1 MAIDDLL
8 DEHEQG
14 ERVRAWLRKNG
25 AGLIGGV
32 VVGLGL
38 ILGWQ
43 AWQKQQL
50 THAAEAGRRYDAV
63 VKGVEAGKLDEAAKA
78 MQDLSAAKAAGV
90 YVDLAALDLA
100 KAQVAAGKNDEAIKT
115 LRGIQADGALKLV
128 VDQRLAKL
136 LIDANQAAE
145 ADKLLAGHDDGISL
159 EIRGDAAQAQGQRD
173 AARDLYTKALAQV
186 AVGAPQRAL
195 LEVKL
200 TDAGGTVPEPAEQI

>member
-14 ERVRAWLRKNG
+14 ERVRSWLRKNG

-43 AWQKQQL
+43 WWQKQQL
-50 THAAEAGRRYDAV
+50 ADAADAGRRYDAV
-63 VKGVEAGKLDEAAKA
+63 VKGVEAGKLEDAGKA
-78 MQDLSAAKAAGV
+78 MQELSAAKAAGI
-90 YVDLAALDLA
+90 YVELAALDLA
-100 KAQVAAGKNDEAIKT
+100 KAQVAAGKNDDAIKT
-115 LRGIQADGALKLV
+115 LRGIQADGPLKRV

-136 LIDANQAAE
+136 LIDGNQAAE
-145 ADKLLAGHDDGISL
+145 ADKLLAGQEDGISL

>member
-14 ERVRAWLRKNG
+14 ERVRSWLRKNG

-38 ILGWQ
+38 ILGMQW
-43 AWQKQQL
+43 WQKQQL
-50 THAAEAGRRYDAV
+50 GHAAEAGRRYDAV
-63 VKGVEAGKLDEAAKA
+63 VKGVEAGKLDDAAKA
-78 MQDLSAAKAAGV
+78 MQELSTAKAAGI

-100 KAQVAAGKNDEAIKT
+100 KAQVTAGKNDEAIKT
-115 LRGIQADGALKLV
+115 LRNIQADGALKRV

-136 LIDANQAAE
+136 LIDGNQGAE
-145 ADKLLAGHDDGISL
+145 ADKLLAGYDDGISL

>member
-14 ERVRAWLRKNG
+14 ERVRSWLRNNG
-25 AGLIGGV
+25 AGLVGGV

-38 ILGWQ
+38 IIGWQ
-43 AWQKQQL
+43 WWQGQQQG
-50 THAAEAGRRYDAV
+50 ASVQAGRQYDAV

-78 MQDLSAAKAAGV
+78 MLSLSSTKSAGI

-100 KAQVAAGKNDEAIKT
+100 KAQVTAGKNEDAIKT
-115 LRGIQADGALKLV
+115 LRGIQADGPLRLV

-136 LIDANQAAE
+136 LIDANKAAE
-145 ADKLLAGHDDGISL
+145 ATQLLAAQEDGISL
-159 EIRGDAAQAQGQRD
+159 EIRGDAAQAQGKRD
-173 AARDLYTKALAQV
+173 EARDLYSKALAQV
-186 AVGAPQRAL
+186 AVGSPQRTV

-200 TDAGGTVPEPAEQI
+200 TDAGGNVPEPAEQI

>member
-14 ERVRAWLRKNG
+14 ERVRSWLRKNG

-38 ILGWQ
+38 ILGGQW
-43 AWQKQQL
+43 WQKQQL
-50 THAAEAGRRYDAV
+50 SHAAEAGRRYDAV
-63 VKGVEAGKLDEAAKA
+63 VKGVEAGKLDDAAKA
-78 MQDLSAAKAAGV
+78 MQELSAAKAAGI

-100 KAQVAAGKNDEAIKT
+100 KAQVTAGKNDEAIKT
-115 LRGIQADGALKLV
+115 LRNIQADGALKRV

-136 LIDANQAAE
+136 LIDGNQGAE
-145 ADKLLAGHDDGISL
+145 ADKLLASYDDGISL

>member
-14 ERVRAWLRKNG
+14 ERVRSWLRKNG

-38 ILGWQ
+38 ILGMQW
-43 AWQKQQL
+43 WQKQQL
-50 THAAEAGRRYDAV
+50 GHAAEAGRRYDAV
-63 VKGVEAGKLDEAAKA
+63 VKGVEAGKLDDAAKA
-78 MQDLSAAKAAGV
+78 MQELSTAKAAGI

-100 KAQVAAGKNDEAIKT
+100 KAKVTAGKNDEAIKT
-115 LRGIQADGALKLV
+115 LRNIQADGALKRV

-136 LIDANQAAE
+136 LIDGNQGAE
-145 ADKLLAGHDDGISL
+145 ADKLLAGYDDGISL

>member
-14 ERVRAWLRKNG
+14 ERVRSWLRKNG

-43 AWQKQQL
+43 WWQKQQL
-50 THAAEAGRRYDAV
+50 SHAAEAGRRYDAV

-90 YVDLAALDLA
+90 YIDLAALDLA
-100 KAQVAAGKNDEAIKT
+100 KAQVTAGKNDDAIKT
-115 LRGIQADGALKLV
+115 LRGIQADGALKRV

-145 ADKLLAGHDDGISL
+145 ADKLLAGYDDGISL

>member
-1 MAIDDLL
+1 M
-8 DEHEQG
+8 
-14 ERVRAWLRKNG
+14 
-25 AGLIGGV
+25 
-32 VVGLGL
+32 VGLGL

-43 AWQKQQL
+43 WWQKQQL
-50 THAAEAGRRYDAV
+50 ADAADAGRRYDAV
-63 VKGVEAGKLDEAAKA
+63 VKGVEAGKLEDAGKA
-78 MQDLSAAKAAGV
+78 MQELSAAKAAGI
-90 YVDLAALDLA
+90 YVELAALDLA
-100 KAQVAAGKNDEAIKT
+100 KAQVAAGKNDDAIKT
-115 LRGIQADGALKLV
+115 LRGIQADGPLKRV

-136 LIDANQAAE
+136 LIDGNQAAE
-145 ADKLLAGHDDGISL
+145 ADKLLAGQEDGISL

>member
-14 ERVRAWLRKNG
+14 ERVRSWLRKNG

-38 ILGWQ
+38 IYGWQ
-43 AWQKQQL
+43 WWQTQQ
-50 THAAEAGRRYDAV
+50 HSAAAEAGRRYDAV
-63 VKGVEAGKLDEAAKA
+63 VKGVEAGKLEDASKA
-78 MQDLSAAKAAGV
+78 MQELGAGKSAGI

-100 KAQVAAGKNDEAIKT
+100 KAQVDAGKNDEAIKT
-115 LRGIQADGALKLV
+115 LRGINADGPLKLV

-136 LIDANQAAE
+136 LIESNQAAE
-145 ADKLLAGHDDGISL
+145 AAKLLAERQDGISL
-159 EIRGDAAQAQGQRD
+159 EIRGDAARAQGKRD
-173 AARDLYTKALAQV
+173 DARDLYAKALAQV

-200 TDAGGTVPEPAEQI
+200 TDAGGNVPEPAEQI

>member
-14 ERVRAWLRKNG
+14 ERVRSWLRKNG

-38 ILGWQ
+38 IMGWQ
-43 AWQKQQL
+43 WWQKQQV

-63 VKGVEAGKLDEAAKA
+63 VKGVEAGKLDEASKA
-78 MQDLSAAKAAGV
+78 MQELSAGKSAGI

-100 KAQVAAGKNDEAIKT
+100 KAQVEAGKNDEAIKT
-115 LRGIQADGALKLV
+115 LRGIKAEGPLKQV
-128 VDQRLAKL
+128 VEQRLARL
-136 LIDANQAAE
+136 LIETQQPAE
-145 ADKLLAGHDDGISL
+145 AAKLLASRDDGISL
-159 EIRGDAAQAQGQRD
+159 EIRGDAAQAQGNRHE
-173 AARDLYTKALAQV
+173 ARDLYAKALAQV

>member
-14 ERVRAWLRKNG
+14 ERVRSWLRKNG

-38 ILGWQ
+38 IMGGQW
-43 AWQKQQL
+43 WQKQQL
-50 THAAEAGRRYDAV
+50 SHAAEAGRRYDAV
-63 VKGVEAGKLDEAAKA
+63 VKGVEAGKLDDAAKA
-78 MQDLSAAKAAGV
+78 MQELSTAKAAGI

-100 KAQVAAGKNDEAIKT
+100 KAQVTAGKNDEAIKT
-115 LRGIQADGALKLV
+115 LRNIQADGALKRV

-136 LIDANQAAE
+136 LIDGNQGAE
-145 ADKLLAGHDDGISL
+145 ADKLLAGYDDGISL

>member
-14 ERVRAWLRKNG
+14 ERVRSWLRKNG

-38 ILGWQ
+38 ILGGQW
-43 AWQKQQL
+43 WQKQQL
-50 THAAEAGRRYDAV
+50 SHAAEAGRRYDAV
-63 VKGVEAGKLDEAAKA
+63 VKGVEAGKLDDAAKA
-78 MQDLSAAKAAGV
+78 MQELSAAKAAGI

-100 KAQVAAGKNDEAIKT
+100 KAQVTAGKNDEAIKT
-115 LRGIQADGALKLV
+115 LRNIQADGALKRV

-136 LIDANQAAE
+136 LIDGNQGAE
-145 ADKLLAGHDDGISL
+145 ADKLLAGYDDGISL

>member
-14 ERVRAWLRKNG
+14 ERVRSWLRKNG

-38 ILGWQ
+38 ILGMQW
-43 AWQKQQL
+43 WQKQQL
-50 THAAEAGRRYDAV
+50 GHAAEAGRRYDAV
-63 VKGVEAGKLDEAAKA
+63 VKGVEAGKLDDAAKA
-78 MQDLSAAKAAGV
+78 MQELSTAKAAGI

-100 KAQVAAGKNDEAIKT
+100 KAQVTAGKNDEAIKT
-115 LRGIQADGALKLV
+115 LRNIQADGALKRV

-136 LIDANQAAE
+136 LIDGNQGAE
-145 ADKLLAGHDDGISL
+145 AGKLLAGYDDGISL

>member
-14 ERVRAWLRKNG
+14 ERVRSWLRKNG

-38 ILGWQ
+38 IMGWQ
-43 AWQKQQL
+43 WWQKQQV

-63 VKGVEAGKLDEAAKA
+63 VKGVEAGKLDEASKA
-78 MQDLSAAKAAGV
+78 MQELSASKSAGI

-100 KAQVAAGKNDEAIKT
+100 KAQVEAGKNEEAIKT
-115 LRGIQADGALKLV
+115 LRGIKAEGPLKQV
-128 VDQRLAKL
+128 VEQRLARL
-136 LIDANQAAE
+136 LIETQQPAE
-145 ADKLLAGHDDGISL
+145 AAKLLASRDDGISL
-159 EIRGDAAQAQGQRD
+159 EIRGDAAQAQGNRHE
-173 AARDLYTKALAQV
+173 ARDLYAKALAQV

>member
-14 ERVRAWLRKNG
+14 ERVRSWLRKNG

-38 ILGWQ
+38 ILGMQW
-43 AWQKQQL
+43 WQKQQL
-50 THAAEAGRRYDAV
+50 GHAAEAGRRYDAV

-78 MQDLSAAKAAGV
+78 MQELSSAKAAGL
-90 YVDLAALDLA
+90 YVELAALDLA

-136 LIDANQAAE
+136 LIDGNQAAE